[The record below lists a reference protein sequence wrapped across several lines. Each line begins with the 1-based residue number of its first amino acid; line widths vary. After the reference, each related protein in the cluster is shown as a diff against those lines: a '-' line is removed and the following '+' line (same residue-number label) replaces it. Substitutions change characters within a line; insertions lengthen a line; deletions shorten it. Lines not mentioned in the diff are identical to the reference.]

1 MMNPERR
8 DTGPLLEEILSERI
22 LVLDGAMGSMIYA
35 HEPTEADYRGARF
48 ARHPFDL
55 KNCTEVLALT
65 QPRMIEDIHR
75 TYLEAGADIVET
87 DSFNS
92 SRLSMAE
99 FGLED
104 HVFELNRAA
113 AVIAR
118 RAADAM
124 TRRTPRKPRFVAGS
138 IGPTKKQLSMGVHVE
153 DPARRDVTFD
163 QMVAN
168 YAEQVR
174 TLIAGGVDILLPETS
189 FDTLVMKACLFA
201 IDQVFEETGARV
213 PVMISGTI
221 FDTGRTLSAQTVEA
235 FYNSISHFE
244 ALSVGLNCAIG
255 VDLMRGPLE
264 SLAQVARTRVSC
276 YPNAGMPDGFGGFL
290 GDRDHTATTLG
301 DVRPRRLAQP
311 RRRLLRD
318 DPRLDRG
325 DRSRRRGRRAAQ
337 GPRGPVVLVL
347 QRHRAPGHPP
357 RVQLHHDQ
365 RADQHHRLEAVRPA
379 DQGGQLRGGAQRRAP
394 AGRGGRQ
401 HHRRQHG

>member
-1 MMNPERR
+1 M
-8 DTGPLLEEILSERI
+8 LEEILSERI
-22 LVLDGAMGSMIYA
+22 MVLDGAMGSMIYA

-48 ARHPFDL
+48 ASHPFDL
-55 KNCTEVLALT
+55 KNCTEVLVLT
-65 QPRMIEDIHR
+65 RPRMIEDIHR

-87 DSFNS
+87 DSFS
-92 SRLSMAE
+92 SNRLSMAE

-113 AVIAR
+113 AEIAR

-124 TRRTPRKPRFVAGS
+124 TRRTPRKRRFVAGS
-138 IGPTKKQLSMGVHVE
+138 IGPTKKQLSMSVHVE
-153 DPARRDVTFD
+153 DAARRDVTFD

-174 TLIAGGVDILLPETS
+174 ALIAGGVDILLPETS

-201 IDQVFEETGARV
+201 IDQVFEEAGARL

-235 FYNSISHFE
+235 FYNSISHFD

-301 DVRPRRLAQP
+301 EFARNGWLNIVGGCCGTTPDWIAAIARAVEGVAPRRVPGGPSYSCFSGTEPLVIRP
-311 RRRLLRD
+311 ESNFSH
-318 DPRLDRG
+318 DR
-325 DRSRRRGRRAAQ
+325 
-337 GPRGPVVLVL
+337 
-347 QRHRAPGHPP
+347 
-357 RVQLHHDQ
+357 

-379 DQGGQLRGGAQRRAP
+379 DQGGQLRGGARRRAR